1 MSIRFIRANV
11 NMVQLSS
18 NMNVFN
24 VREYCFRLDV
34 FFSFH
39 FEIDVKKWKRWLER
53 EYLTCLHNNQRSRA
67 MLMYRKP
74 AREMQRMGNY
84 DELYT
89 MKVLRMEM
97 RIWWICRENGMQN
110 KHERT
115 HTHITMT
122 NWIGEHTMPTHYSSN
137 LSFFFVFLSHSSI
150 LSLIRSLRF
159 IVIQW
164 RGNCLTF
171 LNLIRRKIQDVWLL
185 AGVHSGYRIYPLSLS
200 LPPPLSLSFSLWIH
214 SLSI

>member
-1 MSIRFIRANV
+1 
-11 NMVQLSS
+11 
-18 NMNVFN
+18 
-24 VREYCFRLDV
+24 
-34 FFSFH
+34 
-39 FEIDVKKWKRWLER
+39 
-53 EYLTCLHNNQRSRA
+53 
-67 MLMYRKP
+67 MLVYRKP

-150 LSLIRSLRF
+150 LSLSFARF
-159 IVIQW
+159 VLLW
-164 RGNCLTF
+164 FNGAEV
-171 LNLIRRKIQDVWLL
+171 VWLSSISFEEKSKMFGSWQ
-185 AGVHSGYRIYPLSLS
+185 AYIPDIAYIHSRSVS
-200 LPPPLSLSFSLWIH
+200 PPLSLLLSVNTFALYLNIICWWIKTQFRSFASATMH
-214 SLSI
+214 